1 MEPGPRPQSS
11 LGAGTSPLA
20 DAAALWPAPVE
31 RSGLLALMLAAPE
44 PVISVIGP
52 PGYGKSTLLSQWA
65 RRRGSHVAWV
75 SCAQLA
81 DDAPVSLWA
90 SLSAALVPHVAPP
103 TADEA
108 QDAHRLVDHLVR
120 ARGGNPEP
128 VTIVL
133 DQLDALRAPES
144 RRAVGAFAAS
154 VPLDWKLALASRTE
168 LPFGEARMKVDHRLL
183 EIGTNDLAMSL
194 AEARRLLDGAGVD
207 ASETVTRRLLERTE
221 GWPAALYL
229 AALAARGG
237 ESQEAGGFT
246 GTDRLMSDYLRSEV
260 IEPLT
265 PAERDLLVRTSILER
280 LSGPLCDA
288 VTGDTSGARLLA
300 GLKRRHVLVSLDRRG
315 EHFRCHHLLR
325 ELLEAD
331 LRSEHPDLV
340 PELHLRAAA
349 WCAAN
354 DEPAR
359 AIDHAYLSGDP
370 QEFGRLALEGMQQ
383 VWADGRIDT
392 VLDWME
398 RLGRRSPA
406 PHTPAMI
413 AHGAL
418 IFALLGRAGD
428 AERWADVA
436 ESLPLAGI
444 LPDGGTVGGTV
455 AYLRANLCRNGPA
468 AMRQDSLDALAGL
481 GPTSPYRA
489 TMHLTEGVSYFLEG
503 DLERADAALAH
514 AYDLATSI
522 DTAPLA
528 GLVLAEQFQV
538 ATERGDWT
546 SAESL
551 IKRSLETVSLG
562 PYDDYWTSALPFASA
577 ARAAA
582 HRGDMAEAREY
593 AHRAARLRPLLTAAL
608 PVGSV
613 QALVELAR
621 AYLALV
627 DPAGAVAVL
636 EQARGI
642 VQQRPDLGTLAAAVH
657 VLDERVSQITAAT
670 PVGAS
675 SLTEAELRLVPLLPT
690 HLTYPEMGE
699 RLFISRHTV
708 KSHASSV
715 YRKLGASSRAEA
727 VERMRTLGLL

>member
-1 MEPGPRPQSS
+1 
-11 LGAGTSPLA
+11 
-20 DAAALWPAPVE
+20 
-31 RSGLLALMLAAPE
+31 
-44 PVISVIGP
+44 
-52 PGYGKSTLLSQWA
+52 
-65 RRRGSHVAWV
+65 
-75 SCAQLA
+75 
-81 DDAPVSLWA
+81 
-90 SLSAALVPHVAPP
+90 
-103 TADEA
+103 
-108 QDAHRLVDHLVR
+108 
-120 ARGGNPEP
+120 
-128 VTIVL
+128 
-133 DQLDALRAPES
+133 
-144 RRAVGAFAAS
+144 
-154 VPLDWKLALASRTE
+154 
-168 LPFGEARMKVDHRLL
+168 
-183 EIGTNDLAMSL
+183 
-194 AEARRLLDGAGVD
+194 
-207 ASETVTRRLLERTE
+207 
-221 GWPAALYL
+221 
-229 AALAARGG
+229 
-237 ESQEAGGFT
+237 
-246 GTDRLMSDYLRSEV
+246 
-260 IEPLT
+260 
-265 PAERDLLVRTSILER
+265 
-280 LSGPLCDA
+280 
-288 VTGDTSGARLLA
+288 
-300 GLKRRHVLVSLDRRG
+300 
-315 EHFRCHHLLR
+315 
-325 ELLEAD
+325 
-331 LRSEHPDLV
+331 
-340 PELHLRAAA
+340 
-349 WCAAN
+349 
-354 DEPAR
+354 
-359 AIDHAYLSGDP
+359 
-370 QEFGRLALEGMQQ
+370 
-383 VWADGRIDT
+383 
-392 VLDWME
+392 
-398 RLGRRSPA
+398 
-406 PHTPAMI
+406 MI